1 MSLVGPRAVA
11 ESEAGADQPWA
22 RNLLLVRPGLTGPA
36 ADASRGEGLEEQ
48 ALKDIAYVRDYSI
61 WLDLRLM
68 FASFKRMLRREKSLP
83 ASYLLVR
90 PKKQEATVKTKTVGR
105 AT

>member
-1 MSLVGPRAVA
+1 
-11 ESEAGADQPWA
+11 
-22 RNLLLVRPGLTGPA
+22 
-36 ADASRGEGLEEQ
+36 
-48 ALKDIAYVRDYSI
+48 
-61 WLDLRLM
+61 M

-90 PKKQEATVKTKTVGR
+90 PRKQEATAKTKTVGR